1 MTAEGKGAMPA
12 QRTAPGRGG
21 RPQGRRTFA
30 PSKVQLRYFRES
42 SKGNDVRVFC
52 GQKRKAHGKTESQ
65 SGGDAMALSM
75 SVSGG
80 AVNARHDLDPDYRA
94 RLKNVDRSKTKDNL
108 ILAGESIEHAY
119 ERLFGEATETYNARQ
134 VSKGRPDRQIESY
147 YAHVRDVYRADRAKV
162 GHSKSRSG
170 RPAPAIEYVVQLG
183 NRETWSRELDEAG
196 AKAVYSD
203 AFDRIRARTAGAID
217 WFAAVVHVDETD
229 GTPHMHIIGIPYGH
243 SPNRGLPVQ
252 VSMNKALK
260 TMGLDRLPDL
270 QDAMM
275 GCLEGAA
282 REHGVERA
290 VMDDHHKHMDVP
302 QFKRAMRELD
312 ELDKRRESSRR
323 EASDLARLADVTRGL
338 VKDAQ
343 AEERA
348 ARAREEDAR
357 AGLEGL
363 QREGGAAQGRIGE
376 LEKAVAA
383 ERDRID
389 LENQVVGFFE
399 GCRDSRGAF
408 ERIDRLKREVE
419 ESEREAD
426 GGEVK
431 AANLEG
437 RADRASEQVA
447 ELRGRV
453 EGLEAERSRLVES
466 IERLGQCVAD
476 AARRVTDKIRALFER
491 DESPAKVGQY
501 AGPALSCLPDEQKA
515 EVEAA
520 RAASAARVAEARR
533 RLAPALEA
541 YRVDVRAY
549 RREFAAVAKS
559 AAGTDYSEFPRPR
572 VPVPDDELSK
582 YETLAVDAYIAAK
595 AACDRLVDKYAVNLP
610 DGGDL
615 NDGSTGTAAASPAQQ
630 TRVQD
635 RSIERSVGFRER

>member
-1 MTAEGKGAMPA
+1 
-12 QRTAPGRGG
+12 
-21 RPQGRRTFA
+21 
-30 PSKVQLRYFRES
+30 
-42 SKGNDVRVFC
+42 
-52 GQKRKAHGKTESQ
+52 
-65 SGGDAMALSM
+65 MALSM

-94 RLKNVDRSKTKDNL
+94 RLQNVDRTKTKDNL
-108 ILAGESIEHAY
+108 ILASESIEHAY

-134 VSKGRPDRQIESY
+134 VSKGRPDRQIEDY
-147 YAHVRDVYRADRAKV
+147 YAHVRDAYRADRAKV

-170 RPAPAIEYVVQLG
+170 RPAPAVEYVVQLG

-196 AKAVYSD
+196 AKAVYSE
-203 AFDRIRARTAGAID
+203 AFELIKAKTAGAID
-217 WFAAVVHVDETD
+217 WFAAAVHVDETD
-229 GTPHMHIIGIPYGH
+229 GTPHMHILGIPYGE

-275 GCLEGAA
+275 GCLEDAA

-290 VMDDHHKHMDVP
+290 VMDDHHRHMDVP

-312 ELDKRRESSRR
+312 EINGRK
-323 EASDLARLADVTRGL
+323 EASRQEVADLARLTQVARQLAD
-338 VKDAQ
+338 DAQ

-363 QREGGAAQGRIGE
+363 QRAGGAAQDRIGE
-376 LEKAVAA
+376 LEGAIAA
-383 ERDRID
+383 ERTRVL
-389 LENQVVGFFE
+389 LESQTIRFLE
-399 GCRDSRGAF
+399 GCRNGDEALEQAES
-408 ERIDRLKREVE
+408 LKREVE
-419 ESEREAD
+419 EIEREAD

-431 AANLEG
+431 AANLEN

-447 ELRGRV
+447 ELRERV
-453 EGLEAERSRLVES
+453 EGLEAKRSGLGES
-466 IERLGQCVAD
+466 IERLGRRIAD
-476 AARRVTDKIRALFER
+476 TARKVTDKIKALFER
-491 DESPAKVGQY
+491 DEAPAKVRQY
-501 AGPALSCLPDEQKA
+501 AGSALSCLPVEQQI

-520 RAASAARVAEARR
+520 QAASAARVAEARR
-533 RLAPALEA
+533 RLAPALEV
-541 YRVDVRAY
+541 YRLDVRAY

-572 VPVPDDELSK
+572 VPVPDDELAK
-582 YETLAVDAYIAAK
+582 YEPLAVDSYIAAK
-595 AACDRLVDKYAVNLP
+595 TACDRLVDRYAVNLP

-615 NDGSTGTAAASPAQQ
+615 NDGSTASPATQ
-630 TRVQD
+630 TAQPARTQD
-635 RSIERSVGFRER
+635 RSIERFGGTRER

>member
-1 MTAEGKGAMPA
+1 
-12 QRTAPGRGG
+12 
-21 RPQGRRTFA
+21 
-30 PSKVQLRYFRES
+30 
-42 SKGNDVRVFC
+42 
-52 GQKRKAHGKTESQ
+52 
-65 SGGDAMALSM
+65 MALSM

-147 YAHVRDVYRADRAKV
+147 YAHVRDAYRADRAKV

-203 AFDRIRARTAGAID
+203 AFDRIKERTAGAID
-217 WFAAVVHVDETD
+217 WFAAAVHVDETD
-229 GTPHMHIIGIPYGH
+229 GTPHMHIIGIPYGQ
-243 SPNRGLPVQ
+243 SPDRGLPVQ

-275 GCLEGAA
+275 GCLESAA
-282 REHGVERA
+282 RDHGVDRA

-363 QREGGAAQGRIGE
+363 QREGGAAQVRIGE
-376 LEKAVAA
+376 LEGAIAA
-383 ERDRID
+383 ERARIL
-389 LENQVVGFFE
+389 LESQTIGFLE
-399 GCRDSRGAF
+399 GCRNGDEAL
-408 ERIDRLKREVE
+408 ERAESLRREVE
-419 ESEREAD
+419 ESEREA
-426 GGEVK
+426 ERSELK
-431 AANLEG
+431 ASNLEG
-437 RADRASEQVA
+437 RADRAAEQVH
-447 ELRGRV
+447 ELRDRV
-453 EGLEAERSRLVES
+453 EGLEAERIGFVES
-466 IERLGQCVAD
+466 IERLGDRIAD
-476 AARRVTDKIRALFER
+476 AARRVTDKIKALFAR
-491 DESPAKVGQY
+491 DESPAKVRQY

-520 RAASAARVAEARR
+520 REASAARVADARR

-541 YRVDVRAY
+541 YRADVRAY

-559 AAGTDYSEFPRPR
+559 AAGTDYGEFPRPR
-572 VPVPDDELSK
+572 VPVPDAELAK

-615 NDGSTGTAAASPAQQ
+615 NDGSTGAATASPAQQ
-630 TRVQD
+630 AHVQD

>member
-1 MTAEGKGAMPA
+1 
-12 QRTAPGRGG
+12 
-21 RPQGRRTFA
+21 
-30 PSKVQLRYFRES
+30 
-42 SKGNDVRVFC
+42 
-52 GQKRKAHGKTESQ
+52 
-65 SGGDAMALSM
+65 MALSM

-80 AVNARHDLDPDYRA
+80 AVNARHDLDPEYRA

-134 VSKGRPDRQIESY
+134 VSKGRPDRQIEDY
-147 YAHVRDVYRADRAKV
+147 YTHVRDAYRADRAKV
-162 GHSKSRSG
+162 GRSKSRSG

-203 AFDRIRARTAGAID
+203 AFDRIKERTAGAID
-217 WFAAVVHVDETD
+217 WFAATVHVDETD
-229 GTPHMHIIGIPYGH
+229 GTPHMHIIGIPYGQ

-282 REHGVERA
+282 REHGIERA

-376 LEKAVAA
+376 LEGAIAA
-383 ERDRID
+383 ERARIL
-389 LENQVVGFFE
+389 LESQTIGFLE
-399 GCRDSRGAF
+399 GCRNGDEAF
-408 ERIDRLKREVE
+408 EQAESLRREVE
-419 ESEREAD
+419 EGEREA
-426 GGEVK
+426 ERSELK
-431 AANLEG
+431 AANLER
-437 RADRASEQVA
+437 RAERAAEQVA
-447 ELRGRV
+447 ELRDRV
-453 EGLEAERSRLVES
+453 EGLEAERSGLVMS
-466 IERLGQCVAD
+466 IERLGDRIAD
-476 AARRVTDKIRALFER
+476 AARRVTDKIKALFAR
-491 DESPAKVGQY
+491 DESPAKVRQY

-520 RAASAARVAEARR
+520 REASAARVAEARR

-559 AAGTDYSEFPRPR
+559 AAGMDYGEFPRPR
-572 VPVPDDELSK
+572 VPVPDDELAK
-582 YETLAVDAYIAAK
+582 YEPLAADAYIAAK
-595 AACDRLVDKYAVNLP
+595 TACDRLVDKYAVNLP

-615 NDGSTGTAAASPAQQ
+615 NDGSTGASAASPAQQ
-630 TRVQD
+630 THVQD
-635 RSIERSVGFRER
+635 RSIERSVGVRER

>member
-1 MTAEGKGAMPA
+1 
-12 QRTAPGRGG
+12 
-21 RPQGRRTFA
+21 
-30 PSKVQLRYFRES
+30 
-42 SKGNDVRVFC
+42 
-52 GQKRKAHGKTESQ
+52 
-65 SGGDAMALSM
+65 MALSM

-80 AVNARHDLDPDYRA
+80 AVNARHDLDPEYRS

-108 ILAGESIEHAY
+108 ILANESIEHAY
-119 ERLFGEATETYNARQ
+119 ERLFGEATEVYNARQ

-147 YAHVRDVYRADRAKV
+147 YAHVRDAYRADRAKV

-170 RPAPAIEYVVQLG
+170 RPAPAVEYVVQLG
-183 NRETWSRELDEAG
+183 NRETWSRELDEDE
-196 AKAVYSD
+196 AKAVYSE
-203 AFDRIRARTAGAID
+203 AFDRIKVRTAGAID
-217 WFAAVVHVDETD
+217 WFAAAVHVDETD
-229 GTPHMHIIGIPYGH
+229 GTPHMHIIGIPYGQ
-243 SPNRGLPVQ
+243 SPKRGLPVQ

-275 GCLEGAA
+275 GCLAA
-282 REHGVERA
+282 VAHDHGVERA
-290 VMDDHHKHMDVP
+290 VMDDHHRHMDVP

-312 ELDKRRESSRR
+312 EINGRK
-323 EASDLARLADVTRGL
+323 EASRQEVADLSRLTKVVRQLAD
-338 VKDAQ
+338 DAQ

-376 LEKAVAA
+376 LEGAIAA
-383 ERDRID
+383 ERTRVL
-389 LENQVVGFFE
+389 LESQTIRFLE
-399 GCRDSRGAF
+399 GCRNGDEALEQADG
-408 ERIDRLKREVE
+408 LKREIE

-431 AANLEG
+431 ASNLES

-447 ELRGRV
+447 ELRDRV
-453 EGLEAERSRLVES
+453 EGLEAKRGGLDKS
-466 IERLGQCVAD
+466 IERLGRRITD
-476 AARRVTDKIRALFER
+476 TARKVTDKIKALFKR
-491 DESPAKVGQY
+491 DEAPAKVKQY
-501 AGPALSCLPDEQKA
+501 AGSALSCLPDEQQA

-520 RAASAARVAEARR
+520 RAASAARVAEASR
-533 RLAPALEA
+533 RLAPALEV
-541 YRVDVRAY
+541 YRTDVQAY

-559 AAGTDYSEFPRPR
+559 AAGTDYIEFPRPR
-572 VPVPDDELSK
+572 VPVPDDELAK
-582 YETLAVDAYIAAK
+582 YEPQAVDAYIAAK

-615 NDGSTGTAAASPAQQ
+615 NDGSTGAATASPAQQ
-630 TRVQD
+630 AHVQD

>member
-1 MTAEGKGAMPA
+1 
-12 QRTAPGRGG
+12 
-21 RPQGRRTFA
+21 
-30 PSKVQLRYFRES
+30 
-42 SKGNDVRVFC
+42 
-52 GQKRKAHGKTESQ
+52 
-65 SGGDAMALSM
+65 MALSM

-80 AVNARHDLDPDYRA
+80 AVNARHDLDSEYRA

-134 VSKGRPDRQIESY
+134 VSKGRPDRQIEDY
-147 YAHVRDVYRADRAKV
+147 YAHVRDAYRADRAKV

-217 WFAAVVHVDETD
+217 WFAAAVHVDETD
-229 GTPHMHIIGIPYGH
+229 GTPHMHILGIPYGE

-270 QDAMM
+270 QDALM

-282 REHGVERA
+282 RDHGIERA

-312 ELDKRRESSRR
+312 KLDKRRESSRR

-363 QREGGAAQGRIGE
+363 QREGGAAQVRIGE
-376 LEKAVAA
+376 LEGAIAA
-383 ERDRID
+383 ERARIL
-389 LENQVVGFFE
+389 LESQTIGFLE
-399 GCRDSRGAF
+399 GCRNGDEALEQAES
-408 ERIDRLKREVE
+408 LKREVE
-419 ESEREAD
+419 EGEREAD

-431 AANLEG
+431 AANLER
-437 RADRASEQVA
+437 RAERAAEQVA
-447 ELRGRV
+447 ELRDRV
-453 EGLEAERSRLVES
+453 EGLEAERSGLVMS
-466 IERLGQCVAD
+466 IERLGDRIAD
-476 AARRVTDKIRALFER
+476 AARRVTDKIKALFAR
-491 DESPAKVGQY
+491 DESPAKVRQY

-520 RAASAARVAEARR
+520 REASAARVADARR

-541 YRVDVRAY
+541 YRTDVRAY
-549 RREFAAVAKS
+549 RREFATMAKS

-572 VPVPDDELSK
+572 VPVPDAELAK

-615 NDGSTGTAAASPAQQ
+615 NDGSTGAATASPAQQ
-630 TRVQD
+630 AHVQD
-635 RSIERSVGFRER
+635 RSIERSVGFRDR

>member
-1 MTAEGKGAMPA
+1 
-12 QRTAPGRGG
+12 
-21 RPQGRRTFA
+21 
-30 PSKVQLRYFRES
+30 
-42 SKGNDVRVFC
+42 
-52 GQKRKAHGKTESQ
+52 
-65 SGGDAMALSM
+65 MALSM

-80 AVNARHDLDPDYRA
+80 AVNARHDLDPEYRA
-94 RLKNVDRSKTKDNL
+94 RLQNVDRTKTKDNL
-108 ILAGESIEHAY
+108 ILASESIEHAY

-134 VSKGRPDRQIESY
+134 VSKGRPDRQIEDY
-147 YAHVRDVYRADRAKV
+147 YAHVRDAYRADRAKV

-170 RPAPAIEYVVQLG
+170 RPAPAVEYVVQLG
-183 NRETWSRELDEAG
+183 NRETWSSELDEAG
-196 AKAVYSD
+196 AKAVYSE
-203 AFDRIRARTAGAID
+203 AFDRIKARTAGAID
-217 WFAAVVHVDETD
+217 WFAAAVHVDETD
-229 GTPHMHIIGIPYGH
+229 GTPHMHIIGIPYGE

-275 GCLEGAA
+275 GCLEDAA
-282 REHGVERA
+282 RDRGVERA
-290 VMDDHHKHMDVP
+290 VMDDHHRHMDVP
-302 QFKRAMRELD
+302 QFKRVMRELD
-312 ELDKRRESSRR
+312 ELDDKKEASRR
-323 EASDLARLADVTRGL
+323 EASDLARLADVTREL
-338 VKDAQ
+338 ARDAQ

-348 ARAREEDAR
+348 AR

-376 LEKAVAA
+376 LERAVAS

-389 LENQVVGFFE
+389 LENQTVEFFK
-399 GCRDSRGAF
+399 GCRDSRDAF
-408 ERIDRLKREVE
+408 ERIERLKKEVE
-419 ESEREAD
+419 EGEREA
-426 GGEVK
+426 ERSELK
-431 AANLEG
+431 ASNLER
-437 RADRASEQVA
+437 RAERASEQVT

-453 EGLEAERSRLVES
+453 EGLEAKRGGLVES
-466 IERLGQCVAD
+466 IERLGDRIAD
-476 AARRVTDKIRALFER
+476 AARRVTDKIKALFAR

-520 RAASAARVAEARR
+520 RAASAARVVEARR
-533 RLAPALEA
+533 RLAPALEV

-572 VPVPDDELSK
+572 VPVPDAELAK

-615 NDGSTGTAAASPAQQ
+615 NDGSTGAATASPAQQ
-630 TRVQD
+630 AHVQD

>member
-1 MTAEGKGAMPA
+1 
-12 QRTAPGRGG
+12 
-21 RPQGRRTFA
+21 
-30 PSKVQLRYFRES
+30 
-42 SKGNDVRVFC
+42 
-52 GQKRKAHGKTESQ
+52 
-65 SGGDAMALSM
+65 MALSM

-119 ERLFGEATETYNARQ
+119 ERLFGEATEVYNARQ
-134 VSKGRPDRQIESY
+134 VSKGRPDRQIENY
-147 YAHVRDVYRADRAKV
+147 YARVRDAYRADRAKV

-183 NRETWSRELDEAG
+183 NRETWSRELDESE
-196 AKAVYSD
+196 AKAVYSE

-217 WFAAVVHVDETD
+217 WFAAAVHVDETD
-229 GTPHMHIIGIPYGH
+229 GTPHMHIIGIPYGQ

-270 QDAMM
+270 QNTLM

-282 REHGVERA
+282 RDHGVERA

-343 AEERA
+343 TEERA

-357 AGLEGL
+357 AGLECL
-363 QREGGAAQGRIGE
+363 QCEGGAAQRRIGE
-376 LEKAVAA
+376 LEGAIAA
-383 ERDRID
+383 ERARIL
-389 LENQVVGFFE
+389 LESQTIGFLE
-399 GCRDSRGAF
+399 GCRNGDEAF
-408 ERIDRLKREVE
+408 EQAESLKREVE
-419 ESEREAD
+419 EGEREA
-426 GGEVK
+426 ERSELK
-431 AANLEG
+431 AANLER
-437 RADRASEQVA
+437 RAERAAEQVA
-447 ELRGRV
+447 ELRDRV
-453 EGLEAERSRLVES
+453 EGLEAERSGLVMS
-466 IERLGQCVAD
+466 IERLGDRIAD
-476 AARRVTDKIRALFER
+476 AARRVTDKIKALFAR
-491 DESPAKVGQY
+491 DESPAKVRQY

-520 RAASAARVAEARR
+520 REASAARVADARR

-541 YRVDVRAY
+541 YRTDVRAY
-549 RREFAAVAKS
+549 RREFATMAKS

-572 VPVPDDELSK
+572 VPVPDAELAK

-615 NDGSTGTAAASPAQQ
+615 NDGSTGAATASPAQQ
-630 TRVQD
+630 AHVQD

>member
-1 MTAEGKGAMPA
+1 
-12 QRTAPGRGG
+12 
-21 RPQGRRTFA
+21 
-30 PSKVQLRYFRES
+30 
-42 SKGNDVRVFC
+42 
-52 GQKRKAHGKTESQ
+52 
-65 SGGDAMALSM
+65 M

-94 RLKNVDRSKTKDNL
+94 RLRNVDRSKTKDNL

-134 VSKGRPDRQIESY
+134 VSKGRPDRQIENY
-147 YAHVRDVYRADRAKV
+147 YARVRDAYQADRAKV

-183 NRETWSRELDEAG
+183 NRETWSRELDESE
-196 AKAVYSD
+196 AKAVYSE
-203 AFDRIRARTAGAID
+203 AFDRIRARTAGAIY
-217 WFAAVVHVDETD
+217 WFAAAVHVDETD
-229 GTPHMHIIGIPYGH
+229 GTPHMHIIGIPYGR

-270 QDAMM
+270 QNTLM

-282 REHGVERA
+282 RDHGVERA

-343 AEERA
+343 TEERA
-348 ARAREEDAR
+348 AR

-363 QREGGAAQGRIGE
+363 QREGIAAQGRIGE
-376 LEKAVAA
+376 LEGAIAA
-383 ERDRID
+383 ERARVL
-389 LENQVVGFFE
+389 LESQTIGFLE
-399 GCRDSRGAF
+399 GCRNGDEAF
-408 ERIDRLKREVE
+408 EQAESLKREVE
-419 ESEREAD
+419 EGEREA
-426 GGEVK
+426 ERSELK
-431 AANLEG
+431 AANLER
-437 RADRASEQVA
+437 RAERASEQVA

-453 EGLEAERSRLVES
+453 EGLEAKRGGLVES
-466 IERLGQCVAD
+466 IERLGDRIAD
-476 AARRVTDKIRALFER
+476 AARRVTDKIKALFAR

-501 AGPALSCLPDEQKA
+501 AGSALSCLPDEQKA

-520 RAASAARVAEARR
+520 REASAARVAEARR

-572 VPVPDDELSK
+572 VPVPDDELAK
-582 YETLAVDAYIAAK
+582 YEPLAADAYIAAK
-595 AACDRLVDKYAVNLP
+595 TACDRLVDRLLMFTKKW
-610 DGGDL
+610 
-615 NDGSTGTAAASPAQQ
+615 S
-630 TRVQD
+630 
-635 RSIERSVGFRER
+635 E

>member
-1 MTAEGKGAMPA
+1 
-12 QRTAPGRGG
+12 
-21 RPQGRRTFA
+21 
-30 PSKVQLRYFRES
+30 
-42 SKGNDVRVFC
+42 
-52 GQKRKAHGKTESQ
+52 
-65 SGGDAMALSM
+65 MALSM

-80 AVNARHDLDPDYRA
+80 AVNARHDLDPEYRA
-94 RLKNVDRSKTKDNL
+94 RLQNVDRTKTKDNL

-134 VSKGRPDRQIESY
+134 ASKGRPDRQIEDY
-147 YAHVRDVYRADRAKV
+147 YAHVRDAYRADRAKV

-170 RPAPAIEYVVQLG
+170 RPAPAVEYVVQLG
-183 NRETWSRELDEAG
+183 NRETWSSELDEAG
-196 AKAVYSD
+196 AKAVYSE
-203 AFDRIRARTAGAID
+203 AFDRIKARTAGAID
-217 WFAAVVHVDETD
+217 WFAAAVHVDETD
-229 GTPHMHIIGIPYGH
+229 GTPHMHIIGIPYGE

-275 GCLEGAA
+275 GCLEDAA
-282 REHGVERA
+282 RDRGVERA
-290 VMDDHHKHMDVP
+290 VMDDHHRHMDVP
-302 QFKRAMRELD
+302 QFKRVMRELD
-312 ELDKRRESSRR
+312 ELDDKKEASRR
-323 EASDLARLADVTRGL
+323 EASDLARLADVTRELARG
-338 VKDAQ
+338 AQ

-348 ARAREEDAR
+348 AR

-376 LEKAVAA
+376 LERAVAA

-389 LENQVVGFFE
+389 LENQVVEFFE
-399 GCRDSRGAF
+399 GCRDSRDAF
-408 ERIDRLKREVE
+408 ERIDRLKKEVE

-426 GGEVK
+426 RGEVK
-431 AANLEG
+431 AANLER
-437 RADRASEQVA
+437 RADRATEQVH
-447 ELRGRV
+447 ELRDRV
-453 EGLEAERSRLVES
+453 EGLEAERSGLVMS
-466 IERLGQCVAD
+466 IERLGDRIAD
-476 AARRVTDKIRALFER
+476 AARRVTDKIKALFAR
-491 DESPAKVGQY
+491 DESPAKVRQY
-501 AGPALSCLPDEQKA
+501 AGSALSCLPDEQKA

-520 RAASAARVAEARR
+520 REASAARVAEARR

-635 RSIERSVGFRER
+635 RSIERSVGVRER

>member
-1 MTAEGKGAMPA
+1 
-12 QRTAPGRGG
+12 
-21 RPQGRRTFA
+21 
-30 PSKVQLRYFRES
+30 
-42 SKGNDVRVFC
+42 
-52 GQKRKAHGKTESQ
+52 
-65 SGGDAMALSM
+65 MALSM

-80 AVNARHDLDPDYRA
+80 AVNARHDLDPEYRA

-134 VSKGRPDRQIESY
+134 VSKGRPDRQIEDY
-147 YAHVRDVYRADRAKV
+147 YAHVRDAYRADRAKV

-170 RPAPAIEYVVQLG
+170 RPAPAVEYVVQLG

-196 AKAVYSD
+196 AKAVYSE
-203 AFDRIRARTAGAID
+203 ALERIKARTAGAID
-217 WFAAVVHVDETD
+217 WFAAAVHVDETD
-229 GTPHMHIIGIPYGH
+229 GTPHMHILGIPYGE
-243 SPNRGLPVQ
+243 SQNRGLPVQ

-270 QDAMM
+270 QDALM

-282 REHGVERA
+282 RDHGVERA
-290 VMDDHHKHMDVP
+290 VMDDHHRHMDVP

-312 ELDKRRESSRR
+312 ELDKIRESSRR

-376 LEKAVAA
+376 LEGAIAA
-383 ERDRID
+383 ERARIL
-389 LENQVVGFFE
+389 LESQTIGFLE
-399 GCRDSRGAF
+399 GCRNGDEAF
-408 ERIDRLKREVE
+408 EQAESLKREVE
-419 ESEREAD
+419 EGEREA
-426 GGEVK
+426 ERSELK
-431 AANLEG
+431 AANLER
-437 RADRASEQVA
+437 RAERAAEQVA
-447 ELRGRV
+447 ELRDRV
-453 EGLEAERSRLVES
+453 EGLEAERSGLVMS
-466 IERLGQCVAD
+466 IERLGDRIAD
-476 AARRVTDKIRALFER
+476 AARRVTDKIKALFAR
-491 DESPAKVGQY
+491 DESPAKVRQY

-520 RAASAARVAEARR
+520 REASAARVADARR

-559 AAGTDYSEFPRPR
+559 AAGTDYGEFPRPM
-572 VPVPDDELSK
+572 VPVPDAELAK

-615 NDGSTGTAAASPAQQ
+615 NDGSAGTATASPAQQ
-630 TRVQD
+630 ARAQD

>member
-1 MTAEGKGAMPA
+1 
-12 QRTAPGRGG
+12 
-21 RPQGRRTFA
+21 
-30 PSKVQLRYFRES
+30 
-42 SKGNDVRVFC
+42 
-52 GQKRKAHGKTESQ
+52 
-65 SGGDAMALSM
+65 MALSM

-94 RLKNVDRSKTKDNL
+94 RLKNVDCSKTKDNL
-108 ILAGESIEHAY
+108 ILADESIEHAY

-134 VSKGRPDRQIESY
+134 ASKGRPDRQIEDY
-147 YAHVRDVYRADRAKV
+147 YAHVRDAYRADRAKV

-170 RPAPAIEYVVQLG
+170 RPAPAVEYVVQLG
-183 NRETWSRELDEAG
+183 NRETWSRELDESE
-196 AKAVYSD
+196 AKAVYSE

-217 WFAAVVHVDETD
+217 WFAAAVHVDETD
-229 GTPHMHIIGIPYGH
+229 GTPHMHIIGIPYGQ

-270 QDAMM
+270 QDALM

-282 REHGVERA
+282 RDHGVERA
-290 VMDDHHKHMDVP
+290 VMDDHHRHMDVP

-312 ELDKRRESSRR
+312 ELDKMRESSRR

-348 ARAREEDAR
+348 ARA
-357 AGLEGL
+357 GLEGL

-376 LEKAVAA
+376 LERAVAA

-389 LENQVVGFFE
+389 LENQVVEFFE
-399 GCRDSRGAF
+399 GCRDSRDAF
-408 ERIDRLKREVE
+408 ERIDRLKKKVE
-419 ESEREAD
+419 EGEREAD
-426 GGEVK
+426 RGEVK
-431 AANLEG
+431 AANLER
-437 RADRASEQVA
+437 RAERASEQVA

-453 EGLEAERSRLVES
+453 EGLEEERGGLVES
-466 IERLGQCVAD
+466 IERLGDRIAD
-476 AARRVTDKIRALFER
+476 AAGRVTDKIKALFAR
-491 DESPAKVGQY
+491 DESPAKVRQY

-520 RAASAARVAEARR
+520 REASAARVAEARR

-559 AAGTDYSEFPRPR
+559 AAGTDYGEFPRPR
-572 VPVPDDELSK
+572 VPVPDDELAK
-582 YETLAVDAYIAAK
+582 YEPLAADAYIAAK
-595 AACDRLVDKYAVNLP
+595 TACDRLVDKYAVNLP

-615 NDGSTGTAAASPAQQ
+615 NDGSTGTAAASPAQ
-630 TRVQD
+630 RAHVQD
-635 RSIERSVGFRER
+635 RSIERSVGVRER

>member
-1 MTAEGKGAMPA
+1 
-12 QRTAPGRGG
+12 
-21 RPQGRRTFA
+21 
-30 PSKVQLRYFRES
+30 
-42 SKGNDVRVFC
+42 
-52 GQKRKAHGKTESQ
+52 
-65 SGGDAMALSM
+65 MALSM

-108 ILAGESIEHAY
+108 ILANESIERAY
-119 ERLFGEATETYNARQ
+119 ERLFGEATATYNARQ
-134 VSKGRPDRQIESY
+134 VSKGRPDRQIEDY
-147 YAHVRDVYRADRAKV
+147 YAHVRDAYRADRAKV

-170 RPAPAIEYVVQLG
+170 RPAPAVEYVVQLG

-196 AKAVYSD
+196 AKAVYSE
-203 AFDRIRARTAGAID
+203 AFELIKAKTAGAID
-217 WFAAVVHVDETD
+217 WFAAAVHVDETD
-229 GTPHMHIIGIPYGH
+229 GTPHMHILGIPYGE

-275 GCLEGAA
+275 GCLEDAA

-290 VMDDHHKHMDVP
+290 VMDDHHRHMDVP

-312 ELDKRRESSRR
+312 ELDDKKEASRR
-323 EASDLARLADVTRGL
+323 EASDLARLADVTREL
-338 VKDAQ
+338 ARDAQ

-348 ARAREEDAR
+348 AR

-376 LEKAVAA
+376 LERAVAD

-389 LENQVVGFFE
+389 LENQVVEFFE
-399 GCRDSRGAF
+399 GCRDSRDAF
-408 ERIDRLKREVE
+408 ERIDRLKKEVE

-426 GGEVK
+426 RGEVK
-431 AANLEG
+431 AANLER
-437 RADRASEQVA
+437 RADRATEQVH
-447 ELRGRV
+447 ELRDRV
-453 EGLEAERSRLVES
+453 EGLEEERGGLVES
-466 IERLGQCVAD
+466 IERLGRRIAD
-476 AARRVTDKIRALFER
+476 TARKVTDKIKALFER
-491 DESPAKVGQY
+491 DETPAKVRQY
-501 AGPALSCLPDEQKA
+501 AGSALSCLPVEQQT

-520 RAASAARVAEARR
+520 QAASAARVAEARR
-533 RLAPALEA
+533 RLAPALEV
-541 YRVDVRAY
+541 YRLDVRAY

-572 VPVPDDELSK
+572 VPVPDDELAK
-582 YETLAVDAYIAAK
+582 YEPLAVDSYIAAK
-595 AACDRLVDKYAVNLP
+595 TACDRLVDRYAVNLP

-615 NDGSTGTAAASPAQQ
+615 NDGSTASPATQ
-630 TRVQD
+630 TAQPARTQD
-635 RSIERSVGFRER
+635 RSIERFGGTRER

>member
-1 MTAEGKGAMPA
+1 
-12 QRTAPGRGG
+12 
-21 RPQGRRTFA
+21 
-30 PSKVQLRYFRES
+30 
-42 SKGNDVRVFC
+42 
-52 GQKRKAHGKTESQ
+52 
-65 SGGDAMALSM
+65 MALSM

-80 AVNARHDLDPDYRA
+80 AVNARHDLDPEYRA

-119 ERLFGEATETYNARQ
+119 ERLFGKATETYNARQ
-134 VSKGRPDRQIESY
+134 VSKGRPDRQIEDY
-147 YAHVRDVYRADRAKV
+147 YAHVRDAYRADRAKV

-183 NRETWSRELDEAG
+183 NRETWSRELDESG
-196 AKAVYSD
+196 AKAVYSE

-217 WFAAVVHVDETD
+217 WFAATVHVDETD
-229 GTPHMHIIGIPYGH
+229 GTPHMHIIGIPYGQ

-270 QDAMM
+270 QDALM

-282 REHGVERA
+282 RDHGVERA

-312 ELDKRRESSRR
+312 EINGRK
-323 EASDLARLADVTRGL
+323 EASRQEVADLSRLTKVARQLAD
-338 VKDAQ
+338 DAQ

-376 LEKAVAA
+376 LEGAIAA
-383 ERDRID
+383 ERTRVL
-389 LENQVVGFFE
+389 LESQTIRFLE
-399 GCRDSRGAF
+399 GCRNGDEALEQADG
-408 ERIDRLKREVE
+408 LKREIE

-431 AANLEG
+431 ASNLES

-447 ELRGRV
+447 ELRDRV
-453 EGLEAERSRLVES
+453 EGLEAKRGGLVES
-466 IERLGQCVAD
+466 IERLGRRITD
-476 AARRVTDKIRALFER
+476 TARKVTDKIKALFKR
-491 DESPAKVGQY
+491 DEAPAKVKQY
-501 AGPALSCLPDEQKA
+501 AGSALSCLPDEQKA

-533 RLAPALEA
+533 RLAPALEV
-541 YRVDVRAY
+541 YRTDVQAY

-559 AAGTDYSEFPRPR
+559 AAGTDYIEFPRPR
-572 VPVPDDELSK
+572 VPVPDDELAK
-582 YETLAVDAYIAAK
+582 YEPQAVDAYIAVK

-615 NDGSTGTAAASPAQQ
+615 NDGSTGTAAASPAQ
-630 TRVQD
+630 RAHVQD
-635 RSIERSVGFRER
+635 RSIERSAGVRER

>member
-1 MTAEGKGAMPA
+1 
-12 QRTAPGRGG
+12 
-21 RPQGRRTFA
+21 
-30 PSKVQLRYFRES
+30 
-42 SKGNDVRVFC
+42 
-52 GQKRKAHGKTESQ
+52 
-65 SGGDAMALSM
+65 MALSM

-80 AVNARHDLDPDYRA
+80 AVNARHDLDPEYRA

-108 ILAGESIEHAY
+108 ILANESIEHAY

-134 VSKGRPDRQIESY
+134 VSKGRPDRQIEDY
-147 YAHVRDVYRADRAKV
+147 YAHVRDAYRADRAKV

-170 RPAPAIEYVVQLG
+170 RPAPAVEYVVQLG

-196 AKAVYSD
+196 AKEVYSE
-203 AFDRIRARTAGAID
+203 AFDRIKARTAGAID
-217 WFAAVVHVDETD
+217 WFAAAVHVDETD
-229 GTPHMHIIGIPYGH
+229 GTPHMHILGIPYGE

-275 GCLEGAA
+275 GCLEDAA
-282 REHGVERA
+282 RERGIERA
-290 VMDDHHKHMDVP
+290 VMGDHHRHMDVP

-312 ELDKRRESSRR
+312 ELDDKKEASRR
-323 EASDLARLADVTRGL
+323 EASDLAKLADVTREL
-338 VKDAQ
+338 ARDAQ

-348 ARAREEDAR
+348 AR

-376 LEKAVAA
+376 LERAIAA

-389 LENQVVGFFE
+389 LENQAVEFFE
-399 GCRDSRGAF
+399 KCRDSRDAF
-408 ERIDRLKREVE
+408 ERIDRLKKEVE
-419 ESEREAD
+419 EGEREAER
-426 GGEVK
+426 GEVK
-431 AANLEG
+431 AANLEN

-447 ELRGRV
+447 ELRERV
-453 EGLEAERSRLVES
+453 EGLEAKRGGLVES
-466 IERLGQCVAD
+466 IERLGERIAD
-476 AARRVTDKIRALFER
+476 AARRVTDKIKALFAR
-491 DESPAKVGQY
+491 DETPAKVKQY
-501 AGPALSCLPDEQKA
+501 AGSALSHLPVEQQA

-541 YRVDVRAY
+541 YRADVQAY

-559 AAGTDYSEFPRPR
+559 ASGTDYSEFPRPR
-572 VPVPDDELSK
+572 VPVPDDELAK
-582 YETLAVDAYIAAK
+582 YEPQAVDAYIAVK
-595 AACDRLVDKYAVNLP
+595 TACDRLVDKYAVNLP

-615 NDGSTGTAAASPAQQ
+615 NDGSTASPATQ
-630 TRVQD
+630 TAQPARTQD
-635 RSIERSVGFRER
+635 RSIERFGGTRER

>member
-1 MTAEGKGAMPA
+1 
-12 QRTAPGRGG
+12 
-21 RPQGRRTFA
+21 
-30 PSKVQLRYFRES
+30 
-42 SKGNDVRVFC
+42 
-52 GQKRKAHGKTESQ
+52 
-65 SGGDAMALSM
+65 MALSM

-80 AVNARHDLDPDYRA
+80 AVNARHDLDPEYRA
-94 RLKNVDRSKTKDNL
+94 RLKNVERSKTKDNL
-108 ILAGESIEHAY
+108 ILANESIEHAY
-119 ERLFGEATETYNARQ
+119 ERLFGEATDTYNARQ

-147 YAHVRDVYRADRAKV
+147 YAHVRDAYRADRAKV

-170 RPAPAIEYVVQLG
+170 RPAPAVEYVVQLG
-183 NRETWSRELDEAG
+183 NRETWSRELDEDE
-196 AKAVYSD
+196 AKAVYSE
-203 AFDRIRARTAGAID
+203 AFDRIKARTAGAID
-217 WFAAVVHVDETD
+217 WFAAAVHVDETD
-229 GTPHMHIIGIPYGH
+229 GTPHMHILGIPYGE

-282 REHGVERA
+282 RDHGVERA
-290 VMDDHHKHMDVP
+290 VMDDHHRHMDVP

-312 ELDKRRESSRR
+312 EINGRKEASRQ
-323 EASDLARLADVTRGL
+323 EVSDLAKLADVTRGL
-338 VKDAQ
+338 VRDAR

-348 ARAREEDAR
+348 TRALEEEAK

-376 LEKAVAA
+376 LEREIAA

-389 LENQVVGFFE
+389 LENQVVEFFE
-399 GCRDSRGAF
+399 GCRDSRDAF

-431 AANLEG
+431 AANLES

-447 ELRGRV
+447 ELRDRV
-453 EGLEAERSRLVES
+453 EGLEAERGGLIES
-466 IERLGQCVAD
+466 IERLGERIAD
-476 AARRVTDKIRALFER
+476 AARRVTDKIKALFAR
-491 DESPAKVGQY
+491 DETPAKVKQY
-501 AGPALSCLPDEQKA
+501 AGSALSYLPVERQA

-541 YRVDVRAY
+541 YRVDVRAC

-572 VPVPDDELSK
+572 VPVPDDELAK
-582 YETLAVDAYIAAK
+582 YEPLAADAYIAAK

-615 NDGSTGTAAASPAQQ
+615 NDGSTASPATQAAQ
-630 TRVQD
+630 PTRTQD
-635 RSIERSVGFRER
+635 RSIERFGGVRER

>member
-1 MTAEGKGAMPA
+1 
-12 QRTAPGRGG
+12 
-21 RPQGRRTFA
+21 
-30 PSKVQLRYFRES
+30 
-42 SKGNDVRVFC
+42 
-52 GQKRKAHGKTESQ
+52 
-65 SGGDAMALSM
+65 MALSM

-80 AVNARHDLDPDYRA
+80 AVNARHDLDPEYRA
-94 RLKNVDRSKTKDNL
+94 RLQNVDRTKTKDNL
-108 ILAGESIEHAY
+108 ILASESIEHAY

-134 VSKGRPDRQIESY
+134 VSKGRPDRQIEDY
-147 YAHVRDVYRADRAKV
+147 YAHVRDAYRADRAKV

-170 RPAPAIEYVVQLG
+170 RPAPAVEYVVQLG
-183 NRETWSRELDEAG
+183 NRETWSSELDEAG
-196 AKAVYSD
+196 AKAVYSE
-203 AFDRIRARTAGAID
+203 AFDRIKARTAGAID
-217 WFAAVVHVDETD
+217 WFAAAVHVDETD
-229 GTPHMHIIGIPYGH
+229 GTPHMHIIGIPYGE

-270 QDAMM
+270 QDTMM

-282 REHGVERA
+282 RDRGVERA
-290 VMDDHHKHMDVP
+290 VMDDHHRHMDVP
-302 QFKRAMRELD
+302 QFKRVMRELD
-312 ELDKRRESSRR
+312 ELDDKKEASRR
-323 EASDLARLADVTRGL
+323 EASDLARLADVTREL
-338 VKDAQ
+338 ARDAQ

-348 ARAREEDAR
+348 AR

-376 LEKAVAA
+376 LERAVAA

-389 LENQVVGFFE
+389 LENQVVEFFE
-399 GCRDSRGAF
+399 GCRDSRDAF
-408 ERIDRLKREVE
+408 ERIDRLKKEVE
-419 ESEREAD
+419 EGEREA
-426 GGEVK
+426 ERSELK
-431 AANLEG
+431 ASNLER
-437 RADRASEQVA
+437 RAERASEQVT

-453 EGLEAERSRLVES
+453 EGLEAKRGGLVES
-466 IERLGQCVAD
+466 IERLGDRIAD
-476 AARRVTDKIRALFER
+476 AARRVTDKIKALFAR

-533 RLAPALEA
+533 RLAPALEV

-572 VPVPDDELSK
+572 VPVPDAELAK

-615 NDGSTGTAAASPAQQ
+615 NDGSTGAATASPAQQ
-630 TRVQD
+630 AHVQD

>member
-1 MTAEGKGAMPA
+1 
-12 QRTAPGRGG
+12 
-21 RPQGRRTFA
+21 
-30 PSKVQLRYFRES
+30 
-42 SKGNDVRVFC
+42 
-52 GQKRKAHGKTESQ
+52 
-65 SGGDAMALSM
+65 MALSM

-80 AVNARHDLDPDYRA
+80 AVNARHDLDPEYRA
-94 RLKNVDRSKTKDNL
+94 RLKNADRSKTKDNL

-134 VSKGRPDRQIESY
+134 VSKGRPDRQIEDY
-147 YAHVRDVYRADRAKV
+147 YAHVRDAYRADRAKV

-170 RPAPAIEYVVQLG
+170 RPAPAVEYVVQLG

-196 AKAVYSD
+196 AKAVYSE
-203 AFDRIRARTAGAID
+203 AFERIKARTAGAID
-217 WFAAVVHVDETD
+217 WFAAAVHVDETD
-229 GTPHMHIIGIPYGH
+229 GTPHMHILGIPYGE
-243 SPNRGLPVQ
+243 SRNRGLPVQ

-270 QDAMM
+270 QDALM

-282 REHGVERA
+282 RDHGVERA
-290 VMDDHHKHMDVP
+290 VMDDHHRHMDVP

-312 ELDKRRESSRR
+312 EINGRK
-323 EASDLARLADVTRGL
+323 EASRQEVADLAKLADVTRGL
-338 VKDAQ
+338 VRDAR
-343 AEERA
+343 ADERA
-348 ARAREEDAR
+348 TRALEEEAR

-376 LEKAVAA
+376 LEKEIAA

-389 LENQVVGFFE
+389 LENQVVEFFE
-399 GCRDSRGAF
+399 GCRDSRDAF
-408 ERIDRLKREVE
+408 ERLDRLKREVE

-431 AANLEG
+431 AANLES

-447 ELRGRV
+447 ELRDRV
-453 EGLEAERSRLVES
+453 EGLEAERGGLIES
-466 IERLGQCVAD
+466 IERLGERIAD
-476 AARRVTDKIRALFER
+476 AARRVTDKIKALFER
-491 DESPAKVGQY
+491 DETPAKVKQY
-501 AGPALSCLPDEQKA
+501 AGSALSYLPVERQA

-541 YRVDVRAY
+541 YRADVRAC

-572 VPVPDDELSK
+572 VPVPDPDLAK
-582 YETLAVDAYIAAK
+582 YEPLAADAYIAAK
-595 AACDRLVDKYAVNLP
+595 TACDRLVDKYAVNLP

-615 NDGSTGTAAASPAQQ
+615 NDGSTASPATQ
-630 TRVQD
+630 TAQPTRTQD
-635 RSIERSVGFRER
+635 RSIERFGGVRER

>member
-1 MTAEGKGAMPA
+1 
-12 QRTAPGRGG
+12 
-21 RPQGRRTFA
+21 
-30 PSKVQLRYFRES
+30 
-42 SKGNDVRVFC
+42 
-52 GQKRKAHGKTESQ
+52 
-65 SGGDAMALSM
+65 MALSM

-80 AVNARHDLDPDYRA
+80 AVNARHDLDPEYRE
-94 RLKNVDRSKTKDNL
+94 RLQNVDRTKTKDNL
-108 ILAGESIEHAY
+108 ILASESIEHAY

-134 VSKGRPDRQIESY
+134 VSKGRPDRQIEDY
-147 YAHVRDVYRADRAKV
+147 YAHVRDAYRADRAKV

-170 RPAPAIEYVVQLG
+170 RPAPAVEYVVQLG
-183 NRETWSRELDEAG
+183 NRETWSSELDEAG
-196 AKAVYSD
+196 AKAVYSE
-203 AFDRIRARTAGAID
+203 AFDRIKARTAGAID
-217 WFAAVVHVDETD
+217 WFAAAVHVDETD
-229 GTPHMHIIGIPYGH
+229 GTPHMHIIGIPYGE

-275 GCLEGAA
+275 GCLEDAA
-282 REHGVERA
+282 RDRGVERA
-290 VMDDHHKHMDVP
+290 VMDDHHRHMDVP
-302 QFKRAMRELD
+302 QFKRVMRELD
-312 ELDKRRESSRR
+312 ELDDKKEASRR
-323 EASDLARLADVTRGL
+323 EASDLARLADVTRELARG
-338 VKDAQ
+338 AQ

-348 ARAREEDAR
+348 AR

-376 LEKAVAA
+376 LERAVAA

-389 LENQVVGFFE
+389 LENQVVEFFE
-399 GCRDSRGAF
+399 GCRDSRDAF
-408 ERIDRLKREVE
+408 ERIDRLKKEVE

-426 GGEVK
+426 RGEVK

-447 ELRGRV
+447 ELRDRV
-453 EGLEAERSRLVES
+453 EGLEAKRGGLVES
-466 IERLGQCVAD
+466 IERLGRCIAD
-476 AARRVTDKIRALFER
+476 TARKVTDKIKALFKR
-491 DESPAKVGQY
+491 DEAPAKVRQY
-501 AGPALSCLPDEQKA
+501 AGSALSCLPDEQQA

-520 RAASAARVAEARR
+520 RAASAARVADARR

-572 VPVPDDELSK
+572 VPVPDDELAK
-582 YETLAVDAYIAAK
+582 YEPQAVDAYIAVK

-615 NDGSTGTAAASPAQQ
+615 NDGSTASPATQ
-630 TRVQD
+630 TAQPARTQD
-635 RSIERSVGFRER
+635 RSIERFGGVRER

>member
-1 MTAEGKGAMPA
+1 
-12 QRTAPGRGG
+12 
-21 RPQGRRTFA
+21 
-30 PSKVQLRYFRES
+30 
-42 SKGNDVRVFC
+42 
-52 GQKRKAHGKTESQ
+52 
-65 SGGDAMALSM
+65 MALSM

-80 AVNARHDLDPDYRA
+80 AVNARHDLDREYRA

-134 VSKGRPDRQIESY
+134 VSKGRPDRQIEDY
-147 YAHVRDVYRADRAKV
+147 YAHVRDAYRADRAKV

-217 WFAAVVHVDETD
+217 WFAAAVHVDETD
-229 GTPHMHIIGIPYGH
+229 GTPHMHILGIPYGE

-270 QDAMM
+270 QDALM

-282 REHGVERA
+282 RDHGIERA

-363 QREGGAAQGRIGE
+363 QREGGAAQVRIGE
-376 LEKAVAA
+376 LEGAIAA
-383 ERDRID
+383 ERARIL
-389 LENQVVGFFE
+389 LESQTIGFLE
-399 GCRDSRGAF
+399 GCRNGDEALEQAES
-408 ERIDRLKREVE
+408 LKREVE
-419 ESEREAD
+419 EGEREAD

-431 AANLEG
+431 AANLER
-437 RADRASEQVA
+437 RAERAAEQVA
-447 ELRGRV
+447 ELRDRV
-453 EGLEAERSRLVES
+453 EGLEAERSGLVMS
-466 IERLGQCVAD
+466 IERLGDRIAD
-476 AARRVTDKIRALFER
+476 AARRVTDKIKALFAR
-491 DESPAKVGQY
+491 DESPAKVRQY

-520 RAASAARVAEARR
+520 REASAARVADARR

-541 YRVDVRAY
+541 YRTDVRAY
-549 RREFAAVAKS
+549 RREFATMAKS

-572 VPVPDDELSK
+572 VPVPDAELAK

-615 NDGSTGTAAASPAQQ
+615 NDGSTGAATASPAQQ
-630 TRVQD
+630 AHVQD